1 MRPQDEAD
9 WLSEASLLLSKCPI
23 AASKEP
29 PASVSVGDAH
39 VTSSGD
45 MTQTSPK
52 PKMAMRYAS
61 TMFKSNAAE
70 FGLEVVLDALSPGH
84 F

>member
-1 MRPQDEAD
+1 
-9 WLSEASLLLSKCPI
+9 
-23 AASKEP
+23 
-29 PASVSVGDAH
+29 
-39 VTSSGD
+39 